1 MRSIDARAGT
11 ITASVLMTVLMFS
24 GFALAQAEEVK
35 SEDSPAIALLCL
47 GPILLFS
54 LPFVVFGILWAVVGP
69 IMFLYGVL
77 FSERNMRKRMD
88 SVVLRENA
96 SIEHFGKDPLSTL
109 KGANIVGGISES
121 GLVYA
126 SFVYSPS
133 HWQLLIAWINQLFG
147 GRVDVMHRVISVGR
161 AEAMQ
166 RLREQAQEAGWQ
178 DVLNVRIDTA
188 EMTPPSNPKGT
199 KAVEIFA
206 YGTGIKFRQES

>member
-1 MRSIDARAGT
+1 MADATDLFGLF
-11 ITASVLMTVLMFS
+11 IFV
-24 GFALAQAEEVK
+24 
-35 SEDSPAIALLCL
+35 
-47 GPILLFS
+47 PILLIS
-54 LPFVVFGILWAVVGP
+54 LPFVIFGIVWTIVTP

-77 FSERNMRKRMD
+77 FSESNMRKRMD
-88 SVVLRENA
+88 GVVLREAA

-133 HWQLLIAWINQLFG
+133 HWQLLIARINQLFG
-147 GRVDVMHRVISVGR
+147 GRIDVMHRVISVGR
-161 AEAMQ
+161 AEAKQ
-166 RLREQAQEAGWQ
+166 RLREQAQAAGWQ

-188 EMTPPSNPKGT
+188 EMTPPTNPKGT

-206 YGTGIKFRQES
+206 YGTGIRFG

>member
-1 MRSIDARAGT
+1 MRSIDARLGT
-11 ITASVLMTVLMFS
+11 ITASVLMMVLMFS
-24 GFALAQAEEVK
+24 GIALAQAEEAG
-35 SEDSPAIALLCL
+35 SEDSPIALLCL
-47 GPILLFS
+47 GPIFLII
-54 LPFVVFGILWAVVGP
+54 LPFVVFGIVWVVVGP

-77 FSERNMRKRMD
+77 FSERNMRKRTE
-88 SVVLRENA
+88 SIVLRESA

-109 KGANIVGGISES
+109 KGANILGGISDS

-147 GRVDVMHRVISVGR
+147 GRIDVMHRVISVGR
-161 AEAMQ
+161 AEAKQ
-166 RLREQAQEAGWQ
+166 RLREQAQAAGWQ

-188 EMTPPSNPKGT
+188 EMTPPTNPKGT

-206 YGTGIKFRQES
+206 YGTGVKFG

>member
-1 MRSIDARAGT
+1 MRSIDARVGT
-11 ITASVLMTVLMFS
+11 ITASVLMMVLMFS
-24 GFALAQAEEVK
+24 GIALAQAEEAG
-35 SEDSPAIALLCL
+35 SEDSPIALLCL
-47 GPILLFS
+47 GPIFLII
-54 LPFVVFGILWAVVGP
+54 LPFVVFGIVWVVVGP

-77 FSERNMRKRMD
+77 FSERNMRKRTE
-88 SVVLRENA
+88 SIVLRESA

-109 KGANIVGGISES
+109 KGANIVGGISDS

-147 GRVDVMHRVISVGR
+147 GRIDVMHRVISVGR
-161 AEAMQ
+161 AEAKQ
-166 RLREQAQEAGWQ
+166 RLREQAQAAGWQ

-188 EMTPPSNPKGT
+188 EMTPPTNPKGT

-206 YGTGIKFRQES
+206 YGTGVKFG

>member
-1 MRSIDARAGT
+1 MRSIDARVGT
-11 ITASVLMTVLMFS
+11 IAASVLMTALTFS
-24 GFALAQAEEVK
+24 GAALAQAEETNA
-35 SEDSPAIALLCL
+35 EDSPAIALLCL
-47 GPILLFS
+47 GPIFLII
-54 LPFVVFGILWAVVGP
+54 LPFVVFGILWTVVTP
-69 IMFLYGVL
+69 VMFLYGVF
-77 FSERNMRKRMD
+77 FSESNMRKRMD
-88 SVVLRENA
+88 SIVQRESA